1 MIQMERI
8 DAQSEDLAF
17 VRELYESAFPED
29 ERREWSSLMSL
40 CNTRTTFEL
49 RVVCDDGRRVGFI
62 TVWQWADWRYIEH
75 FAIDASCRGKGT
87 GADVL
92 RALLAEDN
100 RPVVLEV
107 EIPVDETSRRR
118 VGFYRRLGFVLH
130 DDFQYIQP
138 SYGKDRKSLPMCL
151 MTYGAPEEP
160 NLSAVARLLYREVYG
175 VKLSCVDEK

>member
-62 TVWQWADWRYIEH
+62 TVWRWDNWRYVEH

-100 RPVVLEV
+100 HPVVLEV
-107 EIPVDETSRRR
+107 EVPADEMSRRR

-130 DDFQYIQP
+130 DEFFYMQP
-138 SYGKDRKSLPMCL
+138 SYGEGRKPLPMCL
-151 MTYGAPEEP
+151 MTYGAPEKT
-160 NLSAVARLLYREVYG
+160 NLSVVAALLYREVYG
-175 VKLSCVDEK
+175 AEIPSADEK

>member
-1 MIQMERI
+1 MIQMKRI
-8 DAQSEDLAF
+8 DARDEGIAF
-17 VRELYESAFPED
+17 VRALYESAFPED
-29 ERREWSSLMSL
+29 ERREWSSLLSL
-40 CNTRTTFEL
+40 CDACSAFEL
-49 RVVCDDGRRVGFI
+49 RVVCDDDRRVGFI

-75 FAIDASCRGKGT
+75 FAIDASCRGKGA

-92 RALLAEDN
+92 RAFLAEDN

-151 MTYGAPEEP
+151 MTYGAPEEL

-175 VKLSCVDEK
+175 AEIPSADEK